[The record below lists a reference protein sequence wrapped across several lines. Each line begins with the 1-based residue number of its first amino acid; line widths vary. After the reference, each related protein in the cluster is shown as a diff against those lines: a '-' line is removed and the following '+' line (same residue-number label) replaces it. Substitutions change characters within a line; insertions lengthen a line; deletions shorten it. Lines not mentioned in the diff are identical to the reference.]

1 MGGGNILVTRVNGM
15 AVEIT
20 GQYTTLI
27 VLHRDA
33 PGTIAAVTEEMSR
46 RGVNICNFRLSRAQK
61 GGTAVMTIEVDGAL
75 EPDVNSCVE
84 KLPNV
89 LSSTMLAPMYRG
101 RMRMDLRYDSIAA
114 LIEAAKQ
121 SGRKLSELV
130 LEQQAVQMEQSADEL
145 YEIMRKSYAVMAAS
159 VEEGKAPG
167 VRSASGLS
175 GGDAYRMARAE
186 REGNVLCGG
195 VFSGA
200 LTRALAVSEWNAA
213 MGRIVAA
220 PTAGSCG
227 ILPAAVLTLQ
237 AERKLPERACVM
249 SLFTASAVGM
259 VIANNACIAGA
270 QGGCQA
276 ECGSAAAMAAA
287 ALVELCGGAPDML
300 GDAVSIS
307 LGNVLGLVCDPV
319 AGLVEIPCIH
329 RNAAGVAGALVAA
342 QLALAGIRSPIPA
355 DEAILAMKR
364 VGDAMPT
371 ALKETAEGG
380 LAATPAGKRLYEQVF
395 GKNEEGDASPAC
407 PQGCSACRM

>member
-1 MGGGNILVTRVNGM
+1 M
-15 AVEIT
+15 
-20 GQYTTLI
+20 
-27 VLHRDA
+27 
-33 PGTIAAVTEEMSR
+33 
-46 RGVNICNFRLSRAQK
+46 
-61 GGTAVMTIEVDGAL
+61 
-75 EPDVNSCVE
+75 
-84 KLPNV
+84 
-89 LSSTMLAPMYRG
+89 
-101 RMRMDLRYDSIAA
+101 
-114 LIEAAKQ
+114 
-121 SGRKLSELV
+121 
-130 LEQQAVQMEQSADEL
+130 
-145 YEIMRKSYAVMAAS
+145 
-159 VEEGKAPG
+159 
-167 VRSASGLS
+167 
-175 GGDAYRMARAE
+175 
-186 REGNVLCGG
+186 
-195 VFSGA
+195 
-200 LTRALAVSEWNAA
+200 
-213 MGRIVAA
+213 
-220 PTAGSCG
+220 
-227 ILPAAVLTLQ
+227 
-237 AERKLPERACVM
+237 M

-287 ALVELCGGAPDML
+287 ALVELCGGMPDML